1 MILTQC
7 AVCATELGLSLGKKC
22 GRCSTRY
29 CGAACQEQHWKEGG
43 HDKLCKPIKKAG
55 GAEQYNAN
63 KKYAESVG
71 AAAEACAEDTKGQT
85 CYICTQ
91 ALHRKTKEG
100 LVRMCA
106 CRGTAGFAHVSC
118 LAEQAKILC
127 DEAEENNLGQKA
139 FNERWARWYSC
150 GLCEQD
156 YHGVVACALGWA
168 CWKTY
173 VGRPESDP
181 VRMSAMRQVAN
192 GLAAVDHDEDA
203 LTVEEAQLS
212 LMRRLGYSE
221 EGLLTMQENLAVSY
235 ARLGRVEEAL
245 LMQRDVY
252 SGRMKLDGEEH
263 ARTFLAANNMASSLM
278 HLQRFGEVKALM
290 RKTMPVAR
298 RALGDSRDLT
308 LRMRKI
314 YAEALYKD
322 PGATPDDLREAVT
335 TIEDVERTARRVLGG
350 SHPAVLEFERSLRE
364 AREVLAA
371 RDVD

>member
-1 MILTQC
+1 MR
-7 AVCATELGLSLGKKC
+7 G
-22 GRCSTRY
+22 
-29 CGAACQEQHWKEGG
+29 
-43 HDKLCKPIKKAG
+43 
-55 GAEQYNAN
+55 
-63 KKYAESVG
+63 
-71 AAAEACAEDTKGQT
+71 
-85 CYICTQ
+85 
-91 ALHRKTKEG
+91 
-100 LVRMCA
+100 CA

-278 HLQRFGEVKALM
+278 HLQRFGEVKALL
-290 RKTMPVAR
+290 RKRVPVVLR
-298 RALGDSRDLT
+298 VFGEGNNLT
-308 LRMRKI
+308 LKMRKI
-314 YAEALYKD
+314 YAQALYKD
-322 PGATPDDLREAVT
+322 AAVTLADLHEAVT
-335 TIEDVERTARRVLGG
+335 TLEDVGRIAQQVLGG
-350 SHPAVLEFERSLRE
+350 SHPFTKRSE
-364 AREVLAA
+364 NEVQNARLALLVESN
-371 RDVD
+371 RRYL

>member
-1 MILTQC
+1 M
-7 AVCATELGLSLGKKC
+7 
-22 GRCSTRY
+22 
-29 CGAACQEQHWKEGG
+29 
-43 HDKLCKPIKKAG
+43 
-55 GAEQYNAN
+55 
-63 KKYAESVG
+63 
-71 AAAEACAEDTKGQT
+71 
-85 CYICTQ
+85 
-91 ALHRKTKEG
+91 
-100 LVRMCA
+100 
-106 CRGTAGFAHVSC
+106 SC
-118 LAEQAKILC
+118 LAEQAKILN
-127 DEAEENNLGQKA
+127 DEGEANNLSPKGRW
-139 FNERWARWYSC
+139 ERWSTC
-150 GLCEQD
+150 SLCKQD

-212 LMRRLGYSE
+212 LMRRLDYSE

-335 TIEDVERTARRVLGG
+335 TIEDVERAARRVLGG